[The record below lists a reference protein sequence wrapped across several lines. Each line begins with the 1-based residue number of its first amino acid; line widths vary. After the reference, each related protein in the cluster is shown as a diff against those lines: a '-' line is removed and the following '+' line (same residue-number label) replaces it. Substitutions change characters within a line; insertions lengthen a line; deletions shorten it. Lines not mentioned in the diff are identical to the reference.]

1 MTQDTPDFLPPAA
14 RINPTANLTAP
25 AAGGQPVAQVDDTS
39 GFRVGDSV
47 AITGQSGGGQ
57 QTYTGVAIDA
67 LTSNSVT
74 FSSNIPQTL
83 NLPGTVV
90 VFPTVIVQPAVGYP
104 GVLVEVVS
112 TPLGTNGERTDG
124 YTWHVQGK
132 FTPTQTPSLSVNRG
146 AGTNCKVGLITCHMM
161 ATSTTSQASDLTLAG
176 SVAGTVWEGLIGV
189 PGSVGAR
196 NAIDLPQL
204 GFRFSAS
211 EAVALTLSQAL
222 GTGVYCDMSMAGWD
236 T

>member
-1 MTQDTPDFLPPAA
+1 MTQDTPDFVQAA
-14 RINPTANLTAP
+14 IRINPTANITATV
-25 AAGGQPVAQVDDTS
+25 ASGQPVVQVDDTS
-39 GFRVGDSV
+39 GFRVGDGV
-47 AITGQSGGGQ
+47 AVTGQSGGGQ
-57 QTYTGVAIDA
+57 QTYTNLAIDA
-67 LTSNSVT
+67 LTANSVT
-74 FSSNIPQTL
+74 LSSNLPQTL
-83 NLPGTVV
+83 TQPGVV
-90 VFPTVIVQPAVGYP
+90 VAFPSVTMQPAVGYP
-104 GVLVEVVS
+104 GVPVEVVQ
-112 TPLGTNGERTDG
+112 TVVGINGERTDG

-132 FTPTQTPSLSVNRG
+132 FTPTQTPSLTVNRG
-146 AGTNCKVGLITCHMM
+146 AGTNAKVGLITCHMM

-211 EAVALTLSQAL
+211 EAVALVLAQAL
-222 GTGVYCDMSMAGWD
+222 GAGIFCDMSMAGWD

>member
-14 RINPTANLTAP
+14 RINPTANLTGTIT
-25 AAGGQPVAQVDDTS
+25 GGSAVVPVDDTS
-39 GFRVGDSV
+39 AFRVGDSV
-47 AITGQSGGGQ
+47 AVTGQGTGGQ
-57 QTYTGVAIDA
+57 QTYTGVAIDS
-67 LTSNSVT
+67 LTATSVT
-74 FSSNIPQTL
+74 LSDPIPQ
-83 NLPGTVV
+83 NLTPPGVV
-90 VFPTVIVQPAVGYP
+90 VAFPTVIVQPAVGYP

-132 FTPTQTPSLSVNRG
+132 FTPTTTPSLSVNRG

-196 NAIDLPQL
+196 NAIDLSRL